1 MARHRPFPACGPP
14 RCPVLCPVLS
24 PASLIPSAD
33 APSSDTPR
41 LAEVPAPS
49 TPMMRQYQRIRATL
63 PPDVLLFFR
72 LGDFYELFHEDAK
85 TASPILNVTLTK
97 RQDTPMCGV
106 PFHAA
111 DHYISKLIKAGK
123 RVAICEQK
131 GEVLPGKLVEREV
144 TQVISA
150 GTVTDPRL
158 LDAARNHYLAA
169 ACFRKGTYGFAY
181 LDLTTGE
188 FQVTELPDAPT
199 LLDELTRVSPAEL
212 LVSDDP
218 AQAAAFADFN
228 GTQPYDAHAFVCEQA
243 DHTLREHFRVQSLD
257 GFGCGQMSQAVSAA
271 GALFHYL
278 QHQMRR
284 PMAHVTVLRTYQPQ
298 SFLVLD
304 AVSQSHLEI
313 VKART
318 DHGTSLLAALDRTV
332 TPLGARQLRQ
342 WLLYPLRDLAALTA
356 RQDFIADLLA
366 APDFLRQSRETL
378 REVRDLERLVGRL
391 SQSTGNARD
400 LLALAASLAA
410 VPALKRLLS
419 SLSAPADGEPRLSQR
434 LESRLHPLPE
444 LATRLTAALAPE
456 PPATLKEGGIFRDGY
471 HAELDELRR
480 ATTEGRDWIA
490 ALQER
495 EIERTGIRS
504 LKIRYNSVFG
514 YYIEITKSNLG
525 HVPADYQRKQTTAG
539 GERFVTPALKE
550 VENRILGAEER
561 SQQLEAQLFQG
572 LRDEVLAHAASLQQ
586 TAASI
591 ATFDALAGLAET
603 ARQFNYC
610 RPTLTAP
617 GAIRIRDGRHPVLD
631 QHLAGEKF
639 VPNDVTLDHDEN
651 RLIVLTGPN
660 MAGKSTYLRQTA
672 LLVLM
677 AQIGSY
683 LPAAAAEIGLVDRIF
698 TRVGAS
704 DDLSRGQSTFLV
716 EMNETAN
723 IIHHA
728 TAQSLVILDEIGRG
742 TSTYDGLS
750 IAWSVAEHLHDR
762 IGALTLFAT
771 HYHELTEMS
780 ATHAAAKNFTVAV
793 REWNDEIVFLH
804 RIIPGAAD
812 RSYGIQVARLAG
824 LPTEIIGR
832 AKEILGRLESG
843 GTKAEVFR
851 APSTLPTA
859 KPRRPRNPSDDL
871 NGSFDWFR
879 EDTAAPGT

>member
-1 MARHRPFPACGPP
+1 
-14 RCPVLCPVLS
+14 
-24 PASLIPSAD
+24 
-33 APSSDTPR
+33 
-41 LAEVPAPS
+41 
-49 TPMMRQYQRIRATL
+49 MMRQYQRIRASL

-150 GTVTDPRL
+150 GTVLDPRL

-169 ACFRKGTYGFAY
+169 AFFRQGVYGFAY

-188 FQVTELPDAPT
+188 FQLTELPDAPA
-199 LLDELTRVSPAEL
+199 LLDELGRVSPAEL
-212 LVSDDP
+212 VVSDDP
-218 AQAAAFADFN
+218 AQAAAFADFG
-228 GTQPYDAHAFVCEQA
+228 GTQPYDSHAFVCEGA

-257 GFGCGQMSQAVSAA
+257 GFGCGQLSRATSAA
-271 GALFHYL
+271 GALLHYL

-284 PMAHVTVLRTYQPQ
+284 PLGHVTSLRTYQPA

-304 AVSQSHLEI
+304 AVSQSHLEL

-318 DHGTSLLAALDRTV
+318 SGGTSLLAALDRTV
-332 TPLGARQLRQ
+332 TPLGARLLRQ
-342 WLLYPLRDLAALTA
+342 WLLYPLRDVATLES
-356 RQDFIADLLA
+356 RQELIATLLA
-366 APDFLRQSRETL
+366 APDILRQSREAL
-378 REVRDLERLVGRL
+378 REVRDLERTVGRL
-391 SQSTGNARD
+391 SQAHGNARD
-400 LLALAASLAA
+400 LLGLQASLAA
-410 VPALKRLLS
+410 VPELKRLLAA
-419 SLSAPADGEPRLSQR
+419 LPGAADETTLAGRLGR
-434 LESRLHPLPE
+434 RLHPLPE
-444 LATRLTAALAPE
+444 LAARLRDALSPE
-456 PPATLKEGGIFRDGY
+456 PPASLKEGGIFRDGF

-480 ATTEGRDWIA
+480 ATTGGRDWIA

-495 EIERTGIRS
+495 EIERTGIKS

-514 YYIEITKSNLG
+514 YYIEITKSNLRS
-525 HVPADYQRKQTTAG
+525 VPADYQRKQTTAG
-539 GERFVTPALKE
+539 GERFVTPELKE

-561 SQQLEAQLFQG
+561 SQQLEHQLFLE
-572 LRDEVLAHAASLQQ
+572 LRDETLTQTAAIQQ
-586 TAASI
+586 TAAAI

-610 RPTLTAP
+610 RPRLTET
-617 GAIRIRDGRHPVLD
+617 GGIRIRDGRHPVLD

-639 VPNDVTLDHDEN
+639 VPNDVALDPQEN

-672 LLVLM
+672 LLVLL
-677 AQIGSY
+677 AQTGSFI
-683 LPAAAAEIGLVDRIF
+683 PAAEAEIGLVDRIF

-728 TAQSLVILDEIGRG
+728 TARSLVILDEIGRG

-771 HYHELTEMS
+771 HYHELTEM
-780 ATHAAAKNFTVAV
+780 AVTHAAAKNFTVAV

-824 LPTEIIGR
+824 LPAEIIGR
-832 AKEILGRLESG
+832 AKEILGRLEAG

-851 APSTLPTA
+851 TPTNLPTA
-859 KPRRPRNPSDDL
+859 KPRRPRPPSDDL
-871 NGSFDWFR
+871 NGSFDWFK
-879 EDTAAPGT
+879 EAEPFPKA

>member
-1 MARHRPFPACGPP
+1 
-14 RCPVLCPVLS
+14 
-24 PASLIPSAD
+24 
-33 APSSDTPR
+33 
-41 LAEVPAPS
+41 
-49 TPMMRQYQRIRATL
+49 MMRQYQRIRASL

-72 LGDFYELFHEDAK
+72 LGDFYELFHDDAK
-85 TASPILNVTLTK
+85 TASPILNVTLTR

-131 GEVLPGKLVEREV
+131 GDVLPGKLVEREV
-144 TQVISA
+144 TQVLSA
-150 GTVTDPRL
+150 GTVTDVRL

-169 ACFRKGTYGFAY
+169 ACFRKGIYGFAY

-188 FQVTELPDAPT
+188 FRATELPGPAA
-199 LLDELTRVSPAEL
+199 LLDELARVSPAEF

-218 AQAAAFADFN
+218 AQAAAFADFAD
-228 GTQPYDAHAFVCEQA
+228 TQAYDSHAFIFEGA
-243 DHTLREHFRVQSLD
+243 DHSLREHFRVQSLD
-257 GFGCGQMSQAVSAA
+257 GFGCANRPQAVSAA

-278 QHQMRR
+278 RHQMRR
-284 PMAHVTVLRTYQPQ
+284 PLDHITDLRSYEPGK
-298 SFLVLD
+298 FLVLD
-304 AVSQSHLEI
+304 AVSQAHLEI
-313 VKART
+313 VKPRVP
-318 DHGTSLLAALDRTV
+318 HGTSLLAALDRTI

-342 WLLYPLRDLAALTA
+342 WLLYPLRDLAALGA
-356 RQDFIADLLA
+356 RQQFIADLLA
-366 APDFLRQSRETL
+366 APDLLRQARETL
-378 REVRDLERLVGRL
+378 REVRDLERAVGRL
-391 SQSTGNARD
+391 SQTTGNARD
-400 LLALAASLAA
+400 LAGLAASLGV
-410 VPALKRLLS
+410 VPELKRLL
-419 SLSAPADGEPRLSQR
+419 LELPGGEGALATR
-434 LESRLHPLPE
+434 LERRMQPLPE
-444 LATRLTAALAPE
+444 LTARLADALAPE

-480 ATTEGRDWIA
+480 ATTGGRDWIA

-514 YYIEITKSNLG
+514 YYIEVTKSNLG
-525 HVPADYQRKQTTAG
+525 SVPPEYTRKQTTAN
-539 GERFVTPALKE
+539 GERFITPELKE

-561 SQQLEAQLFQG
+561 AQQLENQLFLE
-572 LRDEVLAHAASLQQ
+572 LRGEVLAHAADLQA
-586 TAASI
+586 TAASV
-591 ATFDALAGLAET
+591 ASFDALAGLAET

-610 RPTLTAP
+610 RPKLAAP

-631 QHLAGEKF
+631 QQLAGEKF
-639 VPNDVTLDHDEN
+639 VPNDVSLDGAEN
-651 RLIVLTGPN
+651 RLIILTGPN

-677 AQIGSY
+677 AQTGSFV
-683 LPAAAAEIGLVDRIF
+683 PAAEAEIGLVDRIF

-771 HYHELTEMS
+771 HYHELTEM
-780 ATHAAAKNFTVAV
+780 AETHAAAKNFTVAV
-793 REWNDEIVFLH
+793 REWNDEIIFLH
-804 RIIPGAAD
+804 RIVPGAAD

-832 AKEILGRLESG
+832 AKEILGRLEAG

-851 APSTLPTA
+851 TPSAVKPA
-859 KPRRPRNPSDDL
+859 KRARSRQDESTP
-871 NGSFDWFR
+871 SFDWFA
-879 EDTAAPGT
+879 EGGDAETSQPQ